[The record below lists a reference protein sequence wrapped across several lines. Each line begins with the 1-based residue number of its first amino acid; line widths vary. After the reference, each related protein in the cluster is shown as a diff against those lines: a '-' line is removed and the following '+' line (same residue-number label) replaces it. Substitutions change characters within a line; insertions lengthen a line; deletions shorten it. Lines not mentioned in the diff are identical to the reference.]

1 MNMNSTTD
9 NNIIEL
15 DVGEPDSE
23 ATFEYDAN
31 DGSVVVDFSIE
42 AGDNPSVNYSDP
54 AGFYK
59 NLVNELDDDNLE
71 DILEHRLNLGEYLPP
86 T

>member
-1 MNMNSTTD
+1 MATERNPFEINMKSTAD

-15 DVGEPDSE
+15 DIGEPTSE

-31 DGSVVVDFSIE
+31 DGSVVVDFSTE
-42 AGDNPSVNYSDP
+42 AGDNTSVNYSDP

-59 NLVNELDDDNLE
+59 NLVN
-71 DILEHRLNLGEYLPP
+71 
-86 T
+86 